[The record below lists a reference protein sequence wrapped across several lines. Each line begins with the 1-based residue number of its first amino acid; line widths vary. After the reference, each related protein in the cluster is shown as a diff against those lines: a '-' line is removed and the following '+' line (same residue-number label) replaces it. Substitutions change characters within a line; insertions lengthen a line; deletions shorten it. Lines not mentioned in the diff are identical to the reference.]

1 MIRKGVQEEDITDE
15 PRASHGRA
23 TEQCG
28 EIWGRPKKYN
38 EFPSEPSKVMHHAQS
53 HNIELNVEI
62 RSICYSFSG
71 HKLLLLIDVL
81 LEVRIGVLHN
91 SSRLPMP

>member
-1 MIRKGVQEEDITDE
+1 
-15 PRASHGRA
+15 
-23 TEQCG
+23 
-28 EIWGRPKKYN
+28 
-38 EFPSEPSKVMHHAQS
+38 MHHAQS

-81 LEVRIGVLHN
+81 LEVRIECFIAHQGFQCRDRKGVQGAQGA
-91 SSRLPMP
+91 